1 MCVKYLGFKMKAATS
16 VSFPLITVGV
26 NQQALC
32 KGQAGLQ
39 VCRLWYYVVKEL
51 QYTASTR
58 LHTHTTETKE
68 LRVLEFFFFFILTP
82 KRAHVWKGTNAK
94 HEHVQTGEVETALQ
108 EKRVKSQGRDGYT
121 EPLGEGLY

>member
-1 MCVKYLGFKMKAATS
+1 MKYLGFKMKAATS

-68 LRVLEFFFFFILTP
+68 LRVLEFFFFLFSHPKERTFGKEQTP
-82 KRAHVWKGTNAK
+82 SMNMFRLVRWRLLSKRR
-94 HEHVQTGEVETALQ
+94 E
-108 EKRVKSQGRDGYT
+108 
-121 EPLGEGLY
+121 